1 MMTAMSTNM
10 TPGVTVLLTQLSRV
24 VYRRTP
30 EELLGMRM
38 KEFVMLAHLREHTP
52 IPQQELGEMLCI
64 DANNLV
70 LLLNELEVKEFALRR
85 RDPADRRRHL
95 VEITDEGLRA
105 FENAEKGIESVEDD
119 VLASLTG
126 QERAELQVLLSKALE
141 GVPPVVAASTMVR
154 SERIVPRTL

>member
-1 MMTAMSTNM
+1 MSTNKA
-10 TPGVTVLLTQLSRV
+10 PGVTVLLTQLSRV

-38 KEFVMLAHLREHTP
+38 KEFAMLAHLREHTP
-52 IPQQELGEMLCI
+52 IAQQELGEMLCI

-70 LLLNELEVKEFALRR
+70 LLLNELESKEFALRR
-85 RDPADRRRHL
+85 RDPTDRRRHL

-119 VLASLTG
+119 VLASLST
-126 QERAELQVLLSKALE
+126 QERVELQVLLSKALQ
-141 GVPPVVAASTMVR
+141 GDSLAP
-154 SERIVPRTL
+154 